1 MCLTCNPTSDPTG
14 DCSSGANQS
23 YYDVLN
29 LLLKINNTDIPQVN
43 TYLNQLKNQSFSLQ
57 TDANTTIVN

>member
-1 MCLTCNPTSDPTG
+1 
-14 DCSSGANQS
+14 
-23 YYDVLN
+23 LN